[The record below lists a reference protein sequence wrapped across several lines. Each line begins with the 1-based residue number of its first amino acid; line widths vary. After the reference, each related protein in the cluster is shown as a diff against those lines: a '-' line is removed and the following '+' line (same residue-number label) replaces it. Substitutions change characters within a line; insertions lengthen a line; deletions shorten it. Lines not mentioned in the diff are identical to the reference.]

1 MQMQWRAREIRAQDR
16 RTPWRKMS
24 APLRRIFEQSAQI
37 ITINALK
44 YKQYSWHENNLPKG
58 FV

>member
-1 MQMQWRAREIRAQDR
+1 MAENERAA
-16 RTPWRKMS
+16 
-24 APLRRIFEQSAQI
+24 APLRRLFEQSAQI